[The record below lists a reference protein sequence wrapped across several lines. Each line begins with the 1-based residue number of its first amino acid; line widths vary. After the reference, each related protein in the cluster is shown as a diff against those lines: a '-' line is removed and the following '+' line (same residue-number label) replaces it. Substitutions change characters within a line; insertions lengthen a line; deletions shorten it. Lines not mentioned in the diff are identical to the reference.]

1 MLRVADSDSRTKRL
15 PPRCEDLKITNFS
28 ADSRTC
34 KIKPTMR
41 LTPLSIVA
49 MEREQVRVRRLQ
61 NQADDA
67 RMN

>member
-1 MLRVADSDSRTKRL
+1 
-15 PPRCEDLKITNFS
+15 
-28 ADSRTC
+28 
-34 KIKPTMR
+34 MR